1 MAIMNDILSMVRKG
15 KQVAQD
21 LDEIKKYNTQSIA
34 KRASDA
40 TLQFPCLIT
49 NTVAIDKATAITNNM
64 DRVYAAFVQT
74 VVASNPMI
82 DISVYRGPI
91 DYIKKIHQNL
101 KMESA
106 IDFDALEESCKGKD
120 DVLRNMMETEFPE
133 FVVSESVYDEVMS
146 QAYKGEYRLFLNP
159 ERTFGIAFK
168 ESAISGD
175 AMKSHRNGLVEHMS
189 EFNLSPMYIKEDED
203 ETITNSEI
211 LNNYIDGANNR
222 ARLDSFKNS
231 DKMSVSPKMVD
242 RDVKKANDMQPY
254 GIQVRLLAVNDQ
266 KQFVQSID
274 FIVGIKTILHPIKS
288 EEMISNVSY
297 ALQNRNAVFNFIRW
311 TTGEISLWKDLLLH
325 LDELKFDVNYK
336 DRGMSPFF
344 PALKRLKDKKVEFGT
359 FGVRKLVPNATLV
372 ISTFELDE
380 IRKRTGVDLH
390 DVHFAKKLIQQLF
403 LLTFII
409 VDEGS
414 ETIEI
419 LYESSSAFETYALE
433 TLEREISMNSN
444 KLGKEIGR
452 MISK

>member
-1 MAIMNDILSMVRKG
+1 MAIMNEILSIVNKG
-15 KQVAQD
+15 KNIAQD

-40 TLQFPCLIT
+40 TLQFPCLIS
-49 NTVAIDKATAITNNM
+49 NTIGLDKATAITNNM

-101 KMESA
+101 KLESV
-106 IDFDALEESCKGKD
+106 IDFDALDESCKAKENT
-120 DVLRNMMETEFPE
+120 LRTLMESEFPE
-133 FVVSESVYDEVMS
+133 FDVSESVFEEVMP
-146 QAYKGEYRLFLNP
+146 QAYKGEYKLFLNP
-159 ERTFGIAFK
+159 EGTFGIAFK
-168 ESAISGD
+168 ESAMSGE
-175 AMKSHRNGLVEHMS
+175 AMKSHRNGLTDYLS
-189 EFNLSPMYIKEDED
+189 EFNLTPVYVKEE
-203 ETITNSEI
+203 EEITNSEI
-211 LNNYIDGANNR
+211 LNSYINGASNR
-222 ARLDSFKNS
+222 ARTDSFRYA
-231 DKMSVSPKMVD
+231 DKMSATQKLLD
-242 RDVKKANDMQPY
+242 RDAKKANDMQPY

-266 KQFVQSID
+266 KQFVQAID
-274 FIVGIKTILHPIKS
+274 FIIGVKTILHPIKP
-288 EEMISNVSY
+288 EEMISNISY
-297 ALQNRNAVFNFIRW
+297 ALQNRSAVFNFIRW

-325 LDELKFDVNYK
+325 LDELRFDVNYK

-344 PALKRLKDKKVEFGT
+344 PALKRLKDKKVELGT
-359 FGVRKLVPNATLV
+359 FGVRKLVPNATIV

-380 IRKRTGVDLH
+380 IKKRTGVDLH
-390 DVHFAKKLIQQLF
+390 DVHYAKKLIQQLF
-403 LLTFII
+403 LLTFVI

-419 LYESSSAFETYALE
+419 LYESSDTFETYALE

>member
-1 MAIMNDILSMVRKG
+1 MAIMNDILSMVKRG

-21 LDEIKKYNTQSIA
+21 LDEIKNYNTQSIA
-34 KRASDA
+34 KRASDS
-40 TLQFPCLIT
+40 TLQFPCLIA
-49 NTVAIDKATAITNNM
+49 NTIAIEKATAITNNM

-106 IDFDALEESCKGKD
+106 IDFNALEESCNGTD
-120 DVLRNMMETEFPE
+120 DKLRALMESEFPE
-133 FVVSESVYDEVMS
+133 FAVSESVYDEVMS
-146 QAYKGEYRLFLNP
+146 QAYKGEYKLFLNP

-168 ESAISGD
+168 ESAMTGD
-175 AMKSHRNGLVEHMS
+175 ALKSHRDGLIEYMS
-189 EFNLSPMYIKEDED
+189 EFNLTPVYVKEDED
-203 ETITNSEI
+203 SINNSDI
-211 LNNYIDGANNR
+211 LNNYITGANNR

-231 DKMSVSPKMVD
+231 DKMSGSAKLAD
-242 RDVKKANDMQPY
+242 REVKKANDMQPY
-254 GIQVRLLAVNDQ
+254 GIQVRLMAVNDQ
-266 KQFVQSID
+266 KQFVQAID
-274 FIVGIKTILHPIKS
+274 FIIGVKTILHPIKS
-288 EEMISNVSY
+288 EEMIANVSY
-297 ALQNRNAVFNFIRW
+297 ALQNKSAVFNFIRW

-372 ISTFELDE
+372 LSTFELDE
-380 IRKRTGVDLH
+380 VRKRTGVDLH

>member
-1 MAIMNDILSMVRKG
+1 MAIMNDIFSMIHKG
-15 KQVAQD
+15 KDIARD

-40 TLQFPCLIT
+40 TLQFPCLVSDT
-49 NTVAIDKATAITNNM
+49 TGIDKATAIVNNM

-101 KMESA
+101 KMESV
-106 IDFDALEESCKGKD
+106 IDFDALENSSKAKENTLRALMES
-120 DVLRNMMETEFPE
+120 EFPE
-133 FVVSESVYDEVMS
+133 LSVSESVYDDVMS
-146 QAYKGEYRLFLNP
+146 QAYKGEYKLFLNP
-159 ERTFGIAFK
+159 EGTFGIAFK
-168 ESAISGD
+168 ESALSGE
-175 AMKSHRNGLVEHMS
+175 AMKSHRDGLTEYLS
-189 EFNLSPMYIKEDED
+189 EFNLSPVYVKEADE
-203 ETITNSEI
+203 EISNSSI
-211 LNNYIDGANNR
+211 LNDMIDGANNR
-222 ARLDSFKNS
+222 ARLDSFRNA
-231 DKMSVSPKMVD
+231 DKMSATQKLLD

-274 FIVGIKTILHPIKS
+274 FIIGIKTILHPIKS
-288 EEMISNVSY
+288 EEMVANISY
-297 ALQNRNAVFNFIRW
+297 ALQNKNAVFNFIRW

-325 LDELKFDVNYK
+325 LDEIKFDVNYK

-359 FGVRKLVPNATLV
+359 FGVRKLVPNATMV
-372 ISTFELDE
+372 ITTFELGE
-380 IRKRTGVDLH
+380 VKKRTGVDLH

-419 LYESSSAFETYALE
+419 LYESSNSFETYALE